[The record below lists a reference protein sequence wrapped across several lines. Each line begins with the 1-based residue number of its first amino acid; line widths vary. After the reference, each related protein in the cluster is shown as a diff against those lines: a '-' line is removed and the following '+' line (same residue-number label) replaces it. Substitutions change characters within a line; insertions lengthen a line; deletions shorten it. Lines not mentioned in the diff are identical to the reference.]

1 MKVKTIIYSDV
12 NTLTPEKL
20 EENKIFNE
28 NNFSIIRILQYDV
41 YNNKNDWFN
50 ILCKNIEKIIK
61 EGIIQNI
68 YMSHNNE
75 YNVLQKL

>member
-1 MKVKTIIYSDV
+1 MKCA
-12 NTLTPEKL
+12 
-20 EENKIFNE
+20 NE
-28 NNFSIIRILQYDV
+28 NNFSIIRILQNDV